1 MFDALGDKLQAILGG
16 LRSRGKLDEETISK
30 AMREIRL
37 ALLEADV
44 NLAVVKEF
52 TASVK
57 ERALGQEVMKS
68 LTPGQQVV
76 KIVHEEL
83 AEIMGSADSRLA
95 FTGRP
100 PTVILL
106 AGLQG
111 SGKTTAAAKLALM
124 LRKDGKSPA
133 LVAADLQRPA
143 AISQLEQL
151 GKQIQIP
158 VYSSERS
165 DPVAA
170 AKLGLEQARSQGRD
184 VVIVDTAGRLQI
196 DEELMAE
203 LEQVHKAVKPTNVLL
218 VLDSMTGQQAVDV
231 ALAFQERI
239 AFDGVLLTK
248 LDGDARGGAAL
259 SVRAVTGKPIKFA
272 SVGEKL
278 DQLEVFHPDRMASR
292 ILGMGDVLTLI
303 EKAEAV
309 STEDEQKEM
318 EARMMAGEMN
328 FDDFLASYRMMRK
341 MGSMKSLIGMLPGVG
356 KQLKDVDV
364 DEREMARVEAIILSM
379 TPRERRLPHVI
390 DGSRRLAH
398 RGRQRD
404 DGSAGQP
411 AAERP
416 QADAE
421 DDEAAQQGQDAR
433 AARNGRAALGTEKE
447 RYGSSHEVDAGRL
460 QEEPDL
466 PRRGGR
472 LALAARRQVHRH
484 RGAVQPA
491 ARAVADRVR
500 RGQGQGLALEGRSA
514 LAAGRAPAQSQE
526 HRVVSTVSAPAD
538 LVLFLAKKI
547 VEDPEA
553 VRVEEIDSDG
563 DLLLRLHVA
572 EGDRGKVIGRRGRMV
587 QSLRTLA
594 RAAGARSDRRVLL
607 EIAE

>member
-52 TASVK
+52 TAAVK
-57 ERALGQEVMKS
+57 ERALGQEVAKS

-83 AEIMGSADSRLA
+83 TRIMGSADSRLA
-95 FTGRP
+95 FAGRP

-111 SGKTTAAAKLALM
+111 SGKNTAAAKLALM
-124 LRKDGKSPA
+124 LRKDGKAPA

-158 VYSSERS
+158 VYSSERT
-165 DPVAA
+165 DAIAA

-184 VVIVDTAGRLQI
+184 VVVVDTAGRLQI
-196 DEELMAE
+196 DEELMDE
-203 LEQVHKAVKPTNVLL
+203 LVRVHAAVKPHNVLL

-231 ALAFQERI
+231 ALAFQERV

-259 SVRAVTGKPIKFA
+259 SVKAVTGKPVKFA

-309 STEDEQKEM
+309 ATEDEQKEM

-328 FDDFLASYRMMRK
+328 FDDFLASYRMMRR
-341 MGSMKSLIGMLPGVG
+341 MGPVKSLISMIPGVG
-356 KQLKDVDV
+356 KELKDVDV
-364 DEREMARVEAIILSM
+364 DERELKRVEAIVLSM
-379 TPRERRLPHVI
+379 TPRERKLPHVI
-390 DGSRRLAH
+390 DGSRRRRIAQGSGTTVQQVNQLLNA
-398 RGRQRD
+398 RKQMQRMMKQLSK
-404 DGSAGQP
+404 GKMPALPGTAG
-411 AAERP
+411 
-416 QADAE
+416 
-421 DDEAAQQGQDAR
+421 
-433 AARNGRAALGTEKE
+433 K
-447 RYGSSHEVDAGRL
+447 H
-460 QEEPDL
+460 
-466 PRRGGR
+466 
-472 LALAARRQVHRH
+472 
-484 RGAVQPA
+484 
-491 ARAVADRVR
+491 
-500 RGQGQGLALEGRSA
+500 
-514 LAAGRAPAQSQE
+514 
-526 HRVVSTVSAPAD
+526 
-538 LVLFLAKKI
+538 
-547 VEDPEA
+547 
-553 VRVEEIDSDG
+553 
-563 DLLLRLHVA
+563 
-572 EGDRGKVIGRRGRMV
+572 
-587 QSLRTLA
+587 
-594 RAAGARSDRRVLL
+594 
-607 EIAE
+607 